1 MNYRILV
8 ILLFISAFLVLAHQE
23 FTGCD
28 GWFKLVDFLHHEN
41 IAAVNLAFA
50 GGILFSI
57 ETKRWF

>member
-1 MNYRILV
+1 LNYRILV

-23 FTGCD
+23 FTSCD
-28 GWFKLVDFLHHEN
+28 GWFKLNDFLHHEN
-41 IAAVNLAFA
+41 IAAVILAFA